1 MGCQAVAEGFKPVE
15 SHEEDDGLVGKVV
28 RRVRRSAFTPSTSAD
43 QHLVTDGAVGD
54 RNPRE
59 QRSAE
64 RAGDSWKDRGDVAVL
79 AEEVEFFRAAAV
91 EVWVALLEAEDGLA
105 LLYGSETHFQELLLC
120 CVGVAW
126 EFAGDFDWRS
136 ARDEFEDAGGDQFV
150 CQNEVGTANGLESCC
165 CEKIGVSRA

>member
-1 MGCQAVAEGFKPVE
+1 MSRQAVAESFKPMK

-43 QHLVTDGAVGD
+43 QHLVADGAVGD
-54 RNPRE
+54 RDPRE
-59 QRSAE
+59 QWSAE
-64 RAGDSWKDRGDVAVL
+64 RAGDAWEDRGDVAVL

-91 EVWVALLEAEDGLA
+91 EVWVTLLEAEDGLA

-136 ARDEFEDAGGDQFV
+136 ARDEFEDSGRDKFV
-150 CQNEVGTANGLESCC
+150 CKDEVGAADSLESRC
-165 CEKIGVSRA
+165 CEEIGVSRA